1 MEKIIANEKLG
12 TILLTALFTGLFIMA
27 VMGL

>member
-1 MEKIIANEKLG
+1 MEKIIANENLG
-12 TILLTALFTGLFIMA
+12 AILLTALFTGLFIMA